1 MLRAEDGHE
10 PTEGHEGDARRDSE
24 PLVYRVEDRS
34 FLLPYYQRWLVK
46 PLLPLLPASLNPNTI
61 THAGHLMNCMAAC
74 LVVLLWP
81 QKGPIAA
88 IAALLLNAYC
98 WCDNADGAHARRTN
112 QCSPMGEF
120 LDHGLDQLNT
130 VYMGYLTAYALG
142 ASRRSDAEVAITL
155 LIPGAAVVTYWEQAA
170 TGVMRL
176 GRMNQVESVIV
187 LSAVLVAASIL
198 GVRFFHD
205 VVILGVPLGV
215 AFLLWSSIT
224 IVFGMVRAA
233 IRVASARGLAALLP
247 IAPLVVFDGI
257 VFGAAALGVVS
268 TVAAVAIATG
278 GTVYFGMQM
287 LTFRLHGQRPRVEK
301 HLLGGAVV
309 GALLIAWRLLRA
321 AGRAARRPDP
331 RDARDRLL
339 RRARDPRGALE
350 RRAHRPH
357 GGARGRVKRGA
368 R

>member
-1 MLRAEDGHE
+1 M
-10 PTEGHEGDARRDSE
+10 
-24 PLVYRVEDRS
+24 EDRS

-61 THAGHLMNCMAAC
+61 THAGHLMNCTAAC

-81 QKGPIAA
+81 QRGPIPV

-142 ASRRSDAEVAITL
+142 ASPIWWVAITL

-187 LSAVLVAASIL
+187 LSSVLVGAAVL
-198 GVRFFHD
+198 GVRFYND
-205 VVILGVPLGV
+205 VTILGVPLGL

-233 IRVASARGLAALLP
+233 IRVASARGAAALLP

-287 LTFRLHGQRPRVEK
+287 LTFRLHGERPRVEK

-309 GALLIAWRLLRA
+309 GALLIAWRLLGGPIDPL
-321 AGRAARRPDP
+321 AGPVLVTLAIVVYGALAILAARSNVVRI
-331 RDARDRLL
+331 
-339 RRARDPRGALE
+339 
-350 RRAHRPH
+350 
-357 GGARGRVKRGA
+357 GRMAAPAGE
-368 R
+368 